1 MIREDQEHLLV
12 FPIPMK
18 GECWYSLL
26 ARYHA
31 ISGNS
36 SEKYTFDQLFGGKTV
51 LDAAVTL
58 PARVK
63 LIDAWLPREC
73 GLTSDR
79 IIREFTAYQY
89 LRLSSRFPD
98 TAYQRLMQGSAKRGR
113 WTRYA
118 LSDGW
123 CSTGPSSEALLLP

>member
-98 TAYQRLMQGSAKRGR
+98 TAYQRL